1 MLDVAVHKLPNTYH
15 PVLTA
20 AWNIFFVCA
29 ISMAYLCVQE
39 DMPSGGPVFEIKMS
53 QNSLI

>member
-1 MLDVAVHKLPNTYH
+1 MHKLPNTYH

-29 ISMAYLCVQE
+29 ISVAYLCVQE